1 MTHKPGKAPIDK
13 HLVELRRE
21 GIEALRRFNGTTARL
36 NFYKRYLALSQ
47 YYDVRL
53 AGPFL
58 VIQGGK
64 PEQNIKQLLGETDR
78 EVPPNQERGML
89 LPNPQT

>member
-1 MTHKPGKAPIDK
+1 MTHKPGKAAISK
-13 HLVELRRE
+13 HVTELRC
-21 GIEALRRFNGTTARL
+21 EAVGALKRFNMIAGRL
-36 NFYKRYLALSQ
+36 DFYEKYLALSQ

-64 PEQNIKQLLGETDR
+64 PVDR
-78 EVPPNQERGML
+78 TG
-89 LPNPQT
+89 TK

>member
-1 MTHKPGKAPIDK
+1 MTYKPGKTAVSK
-13 HLVELRRE
+13 HVTELRY
-21 GIEALRRFNGTTARL
+21 EAVAALKRFDVIAGRL
-36 NFYKRYLALSQ
+36 DFYEKYLALNQ

-64 PEQNIKQLLGETDR
+64 PADGTCTE
-78 EVPPNQERGML
+78 
-89 LPNPQT
+89 